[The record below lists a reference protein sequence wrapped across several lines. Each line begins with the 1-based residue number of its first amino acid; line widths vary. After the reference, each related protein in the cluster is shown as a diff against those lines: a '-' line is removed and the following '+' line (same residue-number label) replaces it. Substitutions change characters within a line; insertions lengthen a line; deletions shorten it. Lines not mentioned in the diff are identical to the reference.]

1 MCVCVYKLKIGLS
14 SLICFSFL
22 VEILFDFDFGG
33 REGGKKEGER
43 ECVSERTPIC
53 WLTPQMPRVKMGSKT
68 TNQDSHTDG
77 LDPIFILLITNNK
90 SLRISNPH
98 FSCEPHLFL

>member
-53 WLTPQMPRVKMGSKT
+53 WLTPQMPLGTSIWQVHS
-68 TNQDSHTDG
+68 QDPGTDSW
-77 LDPIFILLITNNK
+77 LCRLAV
-90 SLRISNPH
+90 
-98 FSCEPHLFL
+98 